1 MNRKQLRE
9 HWIRR
14 SEMKII
20 VKTSSI
26 EDIKT
31 DAIAI
36 GLFEKEGIE
45 RYKGLDKAAN
55 GLISNL
61 IKKGEFKGKAD
72 EMLFLI
78 PPAGLKAKRML
89 LLGLGV
95 KEKFTIDKV
104 RQTSAKA
111 GQEMRSKGIK
121 NFAMPVL
128 PIQED
133 KKRIGQAIAEGLLLG
148 LYQFEEYKTEKKEEK
163 RIDEVVLAA
172 ESKKTERDI
181 KNGVE
186 TGRILAES
194 TNYARNLV
202 NRPSNDK
209 TPIMLADEARKMA
222 KKTGLSCKVLD
233 EKEIKRLKMGGLIGV
248 SKGSKEPPRFII
260 LEHNRNKKGLDTIV
274 LIGKAITFDSGGISI
289 KPSENMEK
297 MKYDMSGGAA
307 VMGAMMATARLK
319 LPLHIVGL
327 IPATENLPSG
337 TAQKPGDVVRMI
349 DGKTVEIISTDAEGR
364 MILGDALGYAKKYKP
379 KAVIDLAT
387 LTGACVIA
395 LGNDAIGMM
404 GTDDKLKEKL
414 EKAGELSYER
424 VWELPLWDEYGELIK
439 SDIADIKNVGGRPAG
454 TITGGY
460 FLSRFIEGCPWV
472 HLDIAGTAWEEKGRP
487 YKPKGATGVG
497 VRLLSELLLRW

>member
-1 MNRKQLRE
+1 
-9 HWIRR
+9 
-14 SEMKII
+14 MKI
-20 VKTSSI
+20 VVRTGKI
-26 EDIKT
+26 EDVKAE
-31 DAIAI
+31 AIAI
-36 GLFEKEGIE
+36 GLFEREGAE
-45 RYKGLDKAAN
+45 RYNGLDKAAD

-61 IKKGEFKGKAD
+61 IKRGEFKGKAD

-78 PPAGLKAKRML
+78 LPAGLKAKRIL
-89 LLGLGV
+89 LLGLGE
-95 KEKFTIDKV
+95 KKKFTVDKL
-104 RQTSAKA
+104 RQAAAKA
-111 GQEMRSKGIK
+111 GQEMKNKGIK
-121 NFAMPVL
+121 GFAMNIPSHIPL
-128 PIQED
+128 PQGEGA
-133 KKRIGQAIAEGLLLG
+133 RRVGQAIAEGILLG

-163 RIDEVVLAA
+163 RIDEVVFAA
-172 ESKKTERDI
+172 ESKKAERDI

-186 TGRILAES
+186 IGRILAES
-194 TNYARNLV
+194 ANFSRNLV

-209 TPIMLADEARKMA
+209 TPIMLADEAKRMA
-222 KKTGLSCKVLD
+222 KRFRLASRILG
-233 EKEIKRLKMGGLIGV
+233 EREIKRLKMGGLIGV

-307 VMGAMMATARLK
+307 VMGAMMAAARLK

-337 TAQKPGDVVRMI
+337 TAQKPGDIVKMI

-364 MILGDALGYAKKYKP
+364 MILGDALGYAKRYKP
-379 KAVIDLAT
+379 EAVIDLAT

-404 GTDDKLKEKL
+404 GTDDKLKERIKI
-414 EKAGELSYER
+414 AGELSYER

-460 FLSRFIEGCPWV
+460 FLSRFIEGCPWA

-497 VRLLSELLLRW
+497 VRLLSELLLNWQLR

>member
-1 MNRKQLRE
+1 
-9 HWIRR
+9 
-14 SEMKII
+14 MKIV
-20 VKTSSI
+20 VKTERI

-36 GLFEKEGIE
+36 GLFEKQGIE
-45 RYKGLDKAAN
+45 RYKGLDRAAD
-55 GLISNL
+55 GLISIL
-61 IKKGEFKGKAD
+61 IKRGEFKGKAD

-78 PPAGLKAKRML
+78 SPAGLKAKRML
-89 LLGLGV
+89 LLGLGE
-95 KEKFTIDKV
+95 KKKFTVDKL
-104 RQTSAKA
+104 RQASAKA
-111 GQEMRSKGIK
+111 GQEMRSKGLK

-128 PIQED
+128 SIQED

-163 RIDEVVLAA
+163 KIDNVIIAVEKR
-172 ESKKTERDI
+172 EDEEKIKK
-181 KNGVE
+181 GVKVGE
-186 TGRILAES
+186 ILSEANNF
-194 TNYARNLV
+194 TRNLV

-209 TPIMLADEARKMA
+209 TPIMLADEARRMA
-222 KKTGLSCKVLD
+222 KRYGLSCRVLD
-233 EKEIKRLKMGGLIGV
+233 EREIKRLKMGGLIGV

-274 LIGKAITFDSGGISI
+274 IIGKAITFDSGGISI

-307 VMGAMMATARLK
+307 VMGAMMTAAGLK

-364 MILGDALGYAKKYKP
+364 MILGDALGYAKRYKP

-404 GTDDKLKEKL
+404 GTDDKLKERIKR
-414 EKAGELSYER
+414 AGELSYER
-424 VWELPLWDEYGELIK
+424 VWELPLWEEYGELIK
-439 SDIADIKNVGGRPAG
+439 SDIADMKNVGGRPAG
-454 TITGGY
+454 TITAGY
-460 FLSRFIEGCPWV
+460 FLSRFIEGSPWV
-472 HLDIAGTAWEEKGRP
+472 HLDIAGTAWEEKGSP

-497 VRLLSELLLRW
+497 VRLLSELFLNWK

>member
-1 MNRKQLRE
+1 MR
-9 HWIRR
+9 IV
-14 SEMKII
+14 
-20 VKTSSI
+20 VKTERI

-36 GLFEKEGIE
+36 GLFEKQGIE
-45 RYKGLDKAAN
+45 KYKGLDKAVDDLIT
-55 GLISNL
+55 GLI
-61 IKKGEFKGKAD
+61 KRGEFKGKAD

-78 PPAGLKAKRML
+78 PPAGLKAKRIL
-89 LLGLGV
+89 LLGLGE
-95 KEKFTIDKV
+95 KEKFTIEKL
-104 RQTSAKA
+104 RQASAKA
-111 GQEMRSKGIK
+111 GQEMRNKGIRG
-121 NFAMPVL
+121 FAMPIL
-128 PIQED
+128 SIQED

-148 LYQFEEYKTEKKEEK
+148 LYQFEEYKTEKKNNK
-163 RIDEVVLAA
+163 KIDEAVIVLD
-172 ESKKTERDI
+172 KKADERAI

-186 TGRILAES
+186 IGRILAEAANFS
-194 TNYARNLV
+194 RNLV

-209 TPIMLADEARKMA
+209 TPVMLADEAKKMA
-222 KKTGLSCKVLD
+222 NRFGLSCRVLN

-248 SKGSKEPPRFII
+248 SKGSKEPPCFII
-260 LEHNRNKKGLDTIV
+260 LEHNENKKNLDTIAIV
-274 LIGKAITFDSGGISI
+274 GKAITFDSGGISI

-307 VMGAMMATARLK
+307 VIGAMQAAARLK
-319 LPLHIVGL
+319 IPLHIVGL

-337 TAQKPGDVVRMI
+337 TAQKPGDIVRMM

-364 MILGDALGYAKKYKP
+364 MILGDALIYAKRYKP
-379 KAVIDLAT
+379 DAVIDLAT

-404 GTDDKLKEKL
+404 GTDDKLKEKIR
-414 EKAGELSYER
+414 KAGELSYER

-460 FLSRFIEGCPWV
+460 FLSRFIEGAPWA

-487 YKPKGATGVG
+487 YKPKGASGVG
-497 VRLLSELLLRW
+497 VRLLSELFLNWK

>member
-1 MNRKQLRE
+1 
-9 HWIRR
+9 
-14 SEMKII
+14 MKI
-20 VKTSSI
+20 VVRTERI

-36 GLFEKEGIE
+36 GLFEKQGIE
-45 RYKGLDKAAN
+45 RYKGLDRAAD
-55 GLISNL
+55 GLISIL
-61 IKKGEFKGKAD
+61 IKRGEFKGKAD

-78 PPAGLKAKRML
+78 SPAGLKAKRML
-89 LLGLGV
+89 LLGLGE
-95 KEKFTIDKV
+95 KKKFTVDKL
-104 RQTSAKA
+104 RQASAKA
-111 GQEMRSKGIK
+111 GQEMRSKGLK

-128 PIQED
+128 SIQED

-163 RIDEVVLAA
+163 KIDNVIIAVEKR
-172 ESKKTERDI
+172 EDEEKIKK
-181 KNGVE
+181 GVKVGE
-186 TGRILAES
+186 ILSEANNF
-194 TNYARNLV
+194 TRNLV

-209 TPIMLADEARKMA
+209 TPIMLADEARRMA
-222 KKTGLSCKVLD
+222 KRYGLSCRVLD
-233 EKEIKRLKMGGLIGV
+233 EREIKRLKMGGLIGV

-274 LIGKAITFDSGGISI
+274 IIGKAITFDSGGISI

-307 VMGAMMATARLK
+307 VMGAMMTAAGLK

-364 MILGDALGYAKKYKP
+364 MILGDALGYAKRYKP

-404 GTDDKLKEKL
+404 GTDDKLKERIKR
-414 EKAGELSYER
+414 AGELSYER
-424 VWELPLWDEYGELIK
+424 VWELPLWEEYGELIK
-439 SDIADIKNVGGRPAG
+439 SDIADMKNVGGRPAG
-454 TITGGY
+454 TITAGY
-460 FLSRFIEGCPWV
+460 FLSRFIEGSPWV
-472 HLDIAGTAWEEKGRP
+472 HLDIAGTAWEGKGSP

-497 VRLLSELLLRW
+497 VRLLSELFLNWK

>member
-1 MNRKQLRE
+1 
-9 HWIRR
+9 
-14 SEMKII
+14 MKIV
-20 VKTSSI
+20 VKAGSI

-55 GLISNL
+55 GLISSL
-61 IKKGEFKGKAD
+61 IKRNEFTGKAD
-72 EMLFLI
+72 ESLFLI

-89 LLGLGV
+89 LLGLG
-95 KEKFTIDKV
+95 EKGKYTIDKV
-104 RQTSAKA
+104 RHSSAKA
-111 GQEMRSKGIK
+111 GQEMRNKGIK
-121 NFAMPVL
+121 NFAMPIL
-128 PIQED
+128 SIQED
-133 KKRIGQAIAEGLLLG
+133 KKRIGQAITEGLLLG
-148 LYQFEEYKTEKKEEK
+148 LYQFDEYKTEKRNGKK
-163 RIDEVVLAA
+163 VDEAVIVLD
-172 ESKKTERDI
+172 KKADERAI
-181 KNGVE
+181 KNGVG
-186 TGRILAES
+186 TGMILAEAANF
-194 TNYARNLV
+194 TRDLV

-209 TPIMLADEARKMA
+209 TPIMLADEAKRMA
-222 KKTGLSCKVLD
+222 KRFGVSCRILD

-260 LEHNRNKKGLDTIV
+260 LEHNRNRKDVDTIV
-274 LIGKAITFDSGGISI
+274 IVGKAITFDSGGISI

-307 VMGAMMATARLK
+307 VMGAMMAAARLK
-319 LPLHIVGL
+319 IPLHIVGL

-337 TAQKPGDVVRMI
+337 TAQKPGDVVRMM

-364 MILGDALGYAKKYKP
+364 MILGDALIYAKRYKP
-379 KAVIDLAT
+379 DAVIDLAT

-404 GTDDKLKEKL
+404 GTDDKLKQKIR
-414 EKAGELSYER
+414 KAGELSYER

-439 SDIADIKNVGGRPAG
+439 SDIADLKNVGGRPAG

-460 FLSRFIEGCPWV
+460 FLSGFIQRCPWA

-487 YKPKGATGVG
+487 YKPKGASGVG
-497 VRLLSELLLRW
+497 VRLLSELFLNWK

>member
-1 MNRKQLRE
+1 
-9 HWIRR
+9 
-14 SEMKII
+14 MKI
-20 VKTSSI
+20 VVRTERI

-45 RYKGLDKAAN
+45 RYKGLDKAAD

-61 IKKGEFKGKAD
+61 IKRNEFTGKAD
-72 EMLFLI
+72 ESLFLVA
-78 PPAGLKAKRML
+78 PAGLKAKRML

-95 KEKFTIDKV
+95 KEKFTIDKL

-111 GQEMRSKGIK
+111 GQEMRNRGIK
-121 NFAMPVL
+121 NFTMNIPSPTPL
-128 PIQED
+128 PQGEGA
-133 KKRIGQAIAEGLLLG
+133 KKVGQAIAEGLLLG
-148 LYQFEEYKTEKKEEK
+148 LYQFEEYKTGKKEEK
-163 RIDEVVLAA
+163 KIDEVMIAV
-172 ESKKTERDI
+172 EKREDEEKIKKGIE
-181 KNGVE
+181 N
-186 TGRILAES
+186 GRILSEA
-194 TNYARNLV
+194 NNFARNLV

-209 TPIMLADEARKMA
+209 TPIMLANEAKRMA
-222 KKTGLSCKVLD
+222 NKTGLSCRVLD
-233 EKEIKRLKMGGLIGV
+233 EREIKRLKMGGLIGV
-248 SKGSKEPPRFII
+248 SKGSKEPPCFII
-260 LEHNRNKKGLDTIV
+260 LEHNRKKKSLDTIV

-307 VMGAMMATARLK
+307 VIGAMMAAARLRM
-319 LPLHIVGL
+319 PLHIVGL

-337 TAQKPGDVVRMI
+337 TAQKPGDVVRMMN
-349 DGKTVEIISTDAEGR
+349 GTTVEIISTDAEGR
-364 MILGDALGYAKKYKP
+364 MILGDALIYAKKYKP

-404 GTDDKLKEKL
+404 GTDDKLKEKIK
-414 EKAGELSYER
+414 KAGELSYER

-439 SDIADIKNVGGRPAG
+439 SDIADLKNVGGRPAG

-460 FLSRFIEGCPWV
+460 FLSRFIEGSPWA

-497 VRLLSELLLRW
+497 VRLLSELFLNWK

>member
-1 MNRKQLRE
+1 
-9 HWIRR
+9 
-14 SEMKII
+14 MKIV
-20 VKTSSI
+20 VKTERI

-36 GLFEKEGIE
+36 GLFEKQGIE
-45 RYKGLDKAAN
+45 RYKGLDRAAD
-55 GLISNL
+55 GLISIL
-61 IKKGEFKGKAD
+61 IKRGEFKGKAD

-78 PPAGLKAKRML
+78 SPAGLKAKRML

-95 KEKFTIDKV
+95 KEKFTIDKL
-104 RQTSAKA
+104 RQASAKA
-111 GQEMRSKGIK
+111 GQEMRSKGLK

-128 PIQED
+128 SIQED

-163 RIDEVVLAA
+163 KIDNVIIAVEKR
-172 ESKKTERDI
+172 EDEEKIKK
-181 KNGVE
+181 GVKVGE
-186 TGRILAES
+186 ILSEANNF
-194 TNYARNLV
+194 TRNLV

-209 TPIMLADEARKMA
+209 TPIMLADEARRMA
-222 KKTGLSCKVLD
+222 KRYGLSCRVLD
-233 EKEIKRLKMGGLIGV
+233 EREIKRLKMGGLIGV

-274 LIGKAITFDSGGISI
+274 IIGKAITFDSGGISI

-307 VMGAMMATARLK
+307 VMGAMMTAAGLK

-364 MILGDALGYAKKYKP
+364 MILGDALGYAKRYKP

-404 GTDDKLKEKL
+404 GTDDKLKERIKR
-414 EKAGELSYER
+414 AGELSYER
-424 VWELPLWDEYGELIK
+424 VWELPLWEEYGELIK
-439 SDIADIKNVGGRPAG
+439 SDIADMKNVGGRPAG
-454 TITGGY
+454 TITAGY
-460 FLSRFIEGCPWV
+460 FLSRFIEGSPWV
-472 HLDIAGTAWEEKGRP
+472 HLDIAGTAWEEKGSP

-497 VRLLSELLLRW
+497 VRLLSELFLNWK